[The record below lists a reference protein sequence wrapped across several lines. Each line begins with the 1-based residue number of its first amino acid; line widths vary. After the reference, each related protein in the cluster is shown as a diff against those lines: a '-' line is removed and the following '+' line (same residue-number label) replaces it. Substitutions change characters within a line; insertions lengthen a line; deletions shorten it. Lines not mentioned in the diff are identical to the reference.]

1 MRHAYRTALVTGA
14 SSGIGESFARLLAG
28 RGTDLVIV
36 ARRAERLDDL
46 ARELVERY
54 RVAVEVLAADL
65 TDPLQRSE
73 VEGRLSADPVELLV
87 NNAGHG
93 AFGAFAET
101 PLDVQVAQI
110 ELNVTAVVRL
120 THAVLPGMVERGR
133 GGVLNVAAMSGFAPS
148 PGSATFGATK
158 SYVASFSES
167 LHAEVAA
174 KGVHV
179 TALCPGFTR
188 TDEVVHDRPV
198 PSNLLWLRRDD
209 VARAGLDAVATGR
222 ALCIPG
228 VQYKAAFP
236 ALRLVPRPLLR
247 AAVNRVRQ
255 QAAGTR

>member
-36 ARRAERLDDL
+36 ARRADLLDGL

-65 TDPLQRSE
+65 TDPGQRAE

-87 NNAGHG
+87 NNAGYG
-93 AFGAFAET
+93 AFGAFAEL
-101 PLDVQVAQI
+101 PLDDHLAQI
-110 ELNVTAVVRL
+110 ELNVNTLVRL
-120 THAVLPGMVERGR
+120 SRAALPGMIERGR
-133 GGVLNVAAMSGFAPS
+133 GGVLNVASMAGFAPS
-148 PGSATFGATK
+148 PGSATYGASK
-158 SYVASFSES
+158 AYVAAFSES

-188 TDEVVHDRPV
+188 TEDDPPGEHGPA
-198 PSNLLWLRRDD
+198 NLLWLRRDD
-209 VARAGLDAVATGR
+209 VARAGLDAVSAGR

-228 VQYKAAFP
+228 MQYKAAFP
-236 ALRLVPRPLLR
+236 ALKLVPRPLLR
-247 AAVNRVRQ
+247 AAVNRMWQ
-255 QAAGTR
+255 QAADTR

>member
-36 ARRAERLDDL
+36 ARRADRLDVL

-65 TDPLQRSE
+65 TDPPQRAE
-73 VEGRLSADPVELLV
+73 VEGRLIADPVELLV
-87 NNAGHG
+87 NNAGYG
-93 AFGAFAET
+93 AFGAFADA
-101 PLDVQVAQI
+101 PLDTQLAQV
-110 ELNVTAVVRL
+110 ELNVTALVRL
-120 THAVLPGMVERGR
+120 THAVLPGMVERAR
-133 GGVLNVAAMSGFAPS
+133 GGVLNVASMSGFAPS
-148 PGSATFGATK
+148 PGSATYGATK
-158 SYVASFSES
+158 AYVASFSES
-167 LHAEVAA
+167 LHSELAG

-188 TDEVVHDRPV
+188 TDDEV

-209 VARAGLDAVATGR
+209 VARAGLEAVETGR

-228 VQYKAAFP
+228 MQYKAAFP

-247 AAVNRVRQ
+247 AAVNRMWQ
-255 QAAGTR
+255 QAADTR

>member
-14 SSGIGESFARLLAG
+14 SSGIGESFARVLAA

-36 ARRAERLDDL
+36 ARRTGLLDDL

-65 TDPLQRSE
+65 TDLAQRAE
-73 VEGRLSADPVELLV
+73 VEGRLRADPVELLV

-93 AFGAFAET
+93 AFGPFAET
-101 PLDVQVAQI
+101 PLNDHLAQV
-110 ELNVTAVVRL
+110 ELNVTALVRL
-120 THAVLPGMVERGR
+120 THAALPGMVERRR
-133 GGVLNVAAMSGFAPS
+133 GGVLNVASMSGFAPS
-148 PGSATFGATK
+148 PGSATYGATK
-158 SYVASFSES
+158 AYVASFSES
-167 LHAEVAA
+167 LHSEVAG

-188 TDEVVHDRPV
+188 TEDDV
-198 PSNLLWLRRDD
+198 PSNILWLRRDD
-209 VARAGLDAVATGR
+209 VARAGLDAVSAGR

-247 AAVNRVRQ
+247 AAVNRVWQ
-255 QAAGTR
+255 QAADTR